1 MQSLALLL
9 ACAWSLSRPVDKSAI
24 GCLQGCTFVN
34 QYVVVKTLGQGAYG
48 KVKLCLS
55 SEDHNLYALK
65 LVSKVGAQSFTPP
78 PHPVTPRHCHVGVC
92 NSGTS
97 MLLSTWAGQQGRRSA
112 SLALW
117 GPAHPAPGITNLL
130 HLLPTQSM
138 HYFHDRISQYFLTG
152 YLGCRVLSRHL

>member
-24 GCLQGCTFVN
+24 ACLQGCTFVN

-48 KVKLCLS
+48 KVKLCLN

-65 LVSKVGAQSFTPP
+65 LVSKVGAQSFIPP

-97 MLLSTWAGQQGRRSA
+97 MLRS
-112 SLALW
+112 SLALS
-117 GPAHPAPGITNLL
+117 
-130 HLLPTQSM
+130 LPCPLGTCALCPR
-138 HYFHDRISQYFLTG
+138 HYQPSASVANAEHA
-152 YLGCRVLSRHL
+152 